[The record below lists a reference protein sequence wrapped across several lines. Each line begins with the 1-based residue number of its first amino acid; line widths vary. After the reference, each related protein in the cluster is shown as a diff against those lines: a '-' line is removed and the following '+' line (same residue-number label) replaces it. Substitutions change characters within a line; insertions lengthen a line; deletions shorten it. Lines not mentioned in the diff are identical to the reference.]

1 MATRL
6 RGSVRQEAFDSKA
19 AALMIDRCF
28 KDTLDERIARRLF
41 ESALDA
47 CGQLPDAIRK
57 QLLKDIAELILDR
70 IERTRPPEEP
80 HAVRIIGIEVK

>member
-1 MATRL
+1 MATSL
-6 RGSVRQEAFDSKA
+6 RGSVHQETFDSEA

-28 KDTLDERIARRLF
+28 KDKLDERIARRLF

-47 CGQLPDAIRK
+47 CEQLPDAIRK
-57 QLLKDIAELILDR
+57 HLLKDIAERILDR

-80 HAVRIIGIEVK
+80 RTVRIVGIEVK

>member
-1 MATRL
+1 MATPL
-6 RGSVRQEAFDSKA
+6 RGSVRQEAFDSEA
-19 AALMIDRCF
+19 AALMIDRRF

-47 CGQLPDAIRK
+47 CERLPDAIGK
-57 QLLKDIAELILDR
+57 HLLKDIAERILDR

-80 HAVRIIGIEVK
+80 RTVRIIGIEVK